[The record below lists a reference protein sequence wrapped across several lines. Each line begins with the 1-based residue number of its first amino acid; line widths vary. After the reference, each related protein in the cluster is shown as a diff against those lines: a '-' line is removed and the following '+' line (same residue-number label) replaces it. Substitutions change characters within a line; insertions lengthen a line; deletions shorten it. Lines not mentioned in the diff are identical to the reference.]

1 MYESDSVSM
10 LTTQIAILES
20 QIEVRQKTIEHL
32 RSEISRKDILIKNLA
47 DASAYKMI
55 KHELLDNSKP
65 YGEDAGNLG

>member
-20 QIEVRQKTIEHL
+20 QIEQREKTISHL
-32 RSEISRKDILIKNLA
+32 RSEISRKDGLIKTLV
-47 DASAYKMI
+47 
-55 KHELLDNSKP
+55 EEPDNSKP

>member
-32 RSEISRKDILIKNLA
+32 RSEISRKDILIKNLT
-47 DASAYKMI
+47 
-55 KHELLDNSKP
+55 
-65 YGEDAGNLG
+65 